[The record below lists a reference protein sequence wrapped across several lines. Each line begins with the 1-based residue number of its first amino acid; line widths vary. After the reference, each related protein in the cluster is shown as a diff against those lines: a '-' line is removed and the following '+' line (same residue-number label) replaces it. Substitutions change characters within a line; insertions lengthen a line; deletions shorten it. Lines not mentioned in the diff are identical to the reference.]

1 MVFKGAA
8 RNQGGEERRS
18 SRDHGF
24 LAVQRNSNNNN
35 KKNKVSGVCLKN
47 IGMEKKNTKANKRPP
62 AVQAAS

>member
-47 IGMEKKNTKANKRPP
+47 IGMEKKKY
-62 AVQAAS
+62 